1 MRLAAVATDKYTHRL
16 PHRYVLERHLKRD
29 EVVHPLV
36 ELGKFRGDPV
46 YSRSSVLQLKA
57 AENWMRQGRKVK
69 EGAQPMKWV
78 KQRAM
83 TVNKQRAIEMAL
95 SERRDRDLQVAGKS
109 GGSAEG
115 FASEDGVMQGLY
127 AEHQTELY
135 RPNPVIDVSVMMF
148 VVSSSLTIPWRLRGE
163 YQRMTLGIL
172 ICMCQPCCLRD
183 LCIFPVGTRFAILTF
198 ISVSSLNVKYRQRDR
213 QDCTTARV

>member
-16 PHRYVLERHLKRD
+16 PRRYVLERHLKRD

-95 SERRDRDLQVAGKS
+95 SERRDRDLQVAGEN
-109 GGSAEG
+109 GEGAEG

-148 VVSSSLTIPWRLRGE
+148 VVSSSLTIP
-163 YQRMTLGIL
+163 
-172 ICMCQPCCLRD
+172 
-183 LCIFPVGTRFAILTF
+183 
-198 ISVSSLNVKYRQRDR
+198 
-213 QDCTTARV
+213 